1 MYGNIRQYILKKQT
15 WNLLEWTLLSIILMS
30 VENRIV
36 TFSYSANNCHEG
48 SDFIFCK
55 IERERKGLKSRFFPT
70 DNYTV
75 HSGVIGFLGA
85 FLVVFFL
92 NILLSICVL

>member
-1 MYGNIRQYILKKQT
+1 MF
-15 WNLLEWTLLSIILMS
+15 

-48 SDFIFCK
+48 SDFIFYK
-55 IERERKGLKSRFFPT
+55 IEKERKGLKSCFFPT

-75 HSGVIGFLGA
+75 HSGVIGA
-85 FLVVFFL
+85 FWGNFWLFFWISYWVSVF
-92 NILLSICVL
+92 CD